1 MLNEL
6 KKREILR
13 KAYKDLIEREG
24 QPVPNEIR
32 EKIQEIGPHGIMSI
46 ICLERKAGKEQL
58 MIHSG
63 NIGKAFKKSLVF
75 HIFPSG
81 QVRHIPMVDII
92 DIVDS
97 VYENPYH
104 RRIHDDQE

>member
-1 MLNEL
+1 MISEL

-13 KAYKDLIEREG
+13 KAYRDLISREG
-24 QPVPNEIR
+24 RPDSMEIR
-32 EKIQEIGPHGIMSI
+32 EKIQEIGPHRIMSI
-46 ICLERKAGKEQL
+46 IFIERKTGHL

-63 NIGKAFKKSLVF
+63 NIGKAYKKSLVF

-81 QVRHIPMVDII
+81 QVRHIPIMDII
-92 DIVDS
+92 DIIDS

-104 RRIHDDQE
+104 RRIHNDQE

>member
-1 MLNEL
+1 MIGEL
-6 KKREILR
+6 KKRDLLR
-13 KAYKDLIEREG
+13 KAYKDLISREG
-24 QPVPNEIR
+24 RPDPDEIR
-32 EKIQEIGPHGIMSI
+32 EKIKEIGPHRIMSI
-46 ICLERKAGKEQL
+46 IFIERKTGHL

-63 NIGKAFKKSLVF
+63 NVGKAYKKSLVF